1 MEEKREIRI
10 ALNTYT
16 IILTTSSSDEN
27 FDVDSITSIDYSNLY
42 GEAVTVSALMNK
54 IGLIKADSDN
64 AVAGKKME
72 LDIYEAELRKLFRKN
87 MIAQG
92 GKPTDQKVEDEVISD
107 EGWQIMKRNF
117 INAQRDAQYVDSLYW
132 AIQSK
137 DKKLSVLMKG
147 TTPEDFEKEI
157 IEGAINTY
165 IIKKHKR

>member
-10 ALNTYT
+10 ALSNYT
-16 IILTTSSSDEN
+16 IVLTTSSLEDN
-27 FDVDSITSIDYSNLY
+27 FDVDAITSIDYSNLY

-64 AVAGKKME
+64 EVAKKKME

-87 MIAQG
+87 MISQG
-92 GKPTDQKVEDEVISD
+92 AKPTDQKVEDEVVSD
-107 EGWQIMKRNF
+107 EGWQISKRNF
-117 INAQRDAQYVDSLYW
+117 INSQRDAQYVDSLYW